1 MCVDDMIENLTG
13 KDEEDWEEDDDD
25 DNEEW
30 EDEDEDTLNFY
41 S

>member
-1 MCVDDMIENLTG
+1 MCVDDLIENLSG

>member
-1 MCVDDMIENLTG
+1 MGVDDMIENLTG